1 MGRLLQM
8 TIKIAGR
15 LNTFSS
21 NITKTL
27 NTERNECI
35 TCNKGNEND
44 AISLTRRKYSMHPSI
59 VKTFFQK
66 YRQRI
71 YKESNKI
78 PRHKE

>member
-1 MGRLLQM
+1 M

-27 NTERNECI
+27 NTERNECV

-44 AISLTRRKYSMHPSI
+44 AIQLTRRKYSMHPSI

-78 PRHKE
+78 PRRKE